1 MAEENTAPNPEQS
14 NVQGDDTPTEPEQK
28 VQMVEKDK
36 YISLSKKFTDAQK
49 ELEAYKQKE
58 AESQGKYK
66 ELAEEWQSKY
76 TSLEAKWKQSAIQK
90 SLAVEAQKLNPANI
104 DAVLRLVDTSS
115 LEIDDEG
122 NVSGVEEALKT
133 VQESVPQLFTVNPP
147 KNAGRDSGSPD
158 GGAGARIYKE
168 SELMNSD
175 FVAKNLKDIEE
186 AKKEGRIRYGQ

>member
-1 MAEENTAPNPEQS
+1 MPEENTAPNPEQS
-14 NVQGDDTPTEPEQK
+14 NVQGDDTPTEPETK
-28 VQMVEKDK
+28 VQMIEKDK

-76 TSLEAKWKQSAIQK
+76 TNLEAKWKQSAIQK

-122 NVSGVEEALKT
+122 NVSGVEEALKA
-133 VQESVPQLFTVNPP
+133 VQESVPQLFTVEPP

-158 GGAGARIYKE
+158 GGASSRVYTQEQIDDPVFRKE
-168 SELMNSD
+168 HWD
-175 FVAKNLKDIEE
+175 DILK
-186 AKKEGRIRYGQ
+186 AQKEGRIK

>member
-1 MAEENTAPNPEQS
+1 MSDENTAPNPEQS

-36 YISLSKKFTDAQK
+36 YISLSKKFTDTQK
-49 ELEAYKQKE
+49 ELEA
-58 AESQGKYK
+58 YK

-76 TSLEAKWKQSAIQK
+76 TNSETKWKQSVIQK
-90 SLAVEAQKLNPANI
+90 SLVVEAQKLNPANI